1 MSIAVAGPAGPY
13 RITAGLAC
21 GMGAG
26 ALWGLVFL
34 APELVR
40 GFTPLQLAIGR
51 YLAFGAIAAM
61 LIAPRWRGLVRKLAA
76 RDWVAL
82 GWLALAGHTFYY
94 VLLSAAVQTGGIAM
108 TSLVIGFLP
117 VAFTLIGSRD
127 RGAVPL
133 ARDRKSVVK
142 GKSVSVRVDLGGRR
156 LIKKKTHSR

>member
-82 GWLALAGHTFYY
+82 GWLALPGTPFFF
-94 VLLSAAVQTGGIAM
+94 VLLSARGHSGGLER
-108 TSLVIGFLP
+108 TPRVIGFLP
-117 VAFTLIGSRD
+117 
-127 RGAVPL
+127 L
-133 ARDRKSVVK
+133 A
-142 GKSVSVRVDLGGRR
+142 
-156 LIKKKTHSR
+156 

>member
-51 YLAFGAIAAM
+51 YLAFGAIAAL
-61 LIAPRWRGLVRKLAA
+61 LIAPRWRGRVRKLAA

-82 GWLALAGHTFYY
+82 GWPIGRASGTGRVSEY
-94 VLLSAAVQTGGIAM
+94 V
-108 TSLVIGFLP
+108 
-117 VAFTLIGSRD
+117 
-127 RGAVPL
+127 
-133 ARDRKSVVK
+133 
-142 GKSVSVRVDLGGRR
+142 
-156 LIKKKTHSR
+156 

>member
-82 GWLALAGHTFYY
+82 GWL
-94 VLLSAAVQTGGIAM
+94 
-108 TSLVIGFLP
+108 
-117 VAFTLIGSRD
+117 
-127 RGAVPL
+127 
-133 ARDRKSVVK
+133 DRKST
-142 GKSVSVRVDLGGRR
+142 R
-156 LIKKKTHSR
+156 LNSQSLMRISSAVLCLHKKKQPTHNDD

>member
-82 GWLALAGHTFYY
+82 GWLALAGIPVYY
-94 VLLSAAVQTGGIAM
+94 VLLSAAV
-108 TSLVIGFLP
+108 
-117 VAFTLIGSRD
+117 GSEER
-127 RGAVPL
+127 RAG
-133 ARDRKSVVK
+133 K
-142 GKSVSVRVDLGGRR
+142 GCVRTCR
-156 LIKKKTHSR
+156 SRCAWTPSKQKQHQ